1 MRIHGLHH
9 RYLKHGAPSSCQHGA
24 ALVEYIIVAF
34 LFVLLLVAGPNVM
47 HQLALALGQAYQSFV
62 FVLSA
67 P

>member
-1 MRIHGLHH
+1 MRLHGLKH
-9 RYLKHGAPSSCQHGA
+9 RYLQHGSPCAHQHGA
-24 ALVEYIIVAF
+24 ALVEYIIIAF

-47 HQLALALGQAYQSFV
+47 HQLVLALEQAYQSFV

>member
-1 MRIHGLHH
+1 MRLHGLKH
-9 RYLKHGAPSSCQHGA
+9 RYLQHGSPCARQHGA
-24 ALVEYIIVAF
+24 ALVEYIIIAF

-47 HQLALALGQAYQSFV
+47 HQLVLALEQAYQSFV

>member
-1 MRIHGLHH
+1 MRIHGLKH
-9 RYLKHGAPSSCQHGA
+9 RYLQHDVPCARQQGA
-24 ALVEYIIVAF
+24 ALVEYIIIAF

>member
-1 MRIHGLHH
+1 MHIRKIKHQC
-9 RYLKHGAPSSCQHGA
+9 LKHDSPCVRQHGA
-24 ALVEYIIVAF
+24 ALVEYSIVTF
-34 LFVLLLVAGPNVM
+34 LFVLVLVAGPNVI

>member
-1 MRIHGLHH
+1 MRIHGLKH
-9 RYLKHGAPSSCQHGA
+9 RYPKHGTPCTRQHGA
-24 ALVEYIIVAF
+24 ALVEYIIIAF
-34 LFVLLLVAGPNVM
+34 LFVLSLVAGPNVM

>member
-1 MRIHGLHH
+1 MRIRGLKH
-9 RYLKHGAPSSCQHGA
+9 RYLKHDLPCTRQHGA
-24 ALVEYIIVAF
+24 ALIEYIIVAF

-47 HQLALALGQAYQSFV
+47 HQLALALGQVYQSFV

>member
-1 MRIHGLHH
+1 MRLHGWKH
-9 RYLKHGAPSSCQHGA
+9 RYLKRDLPCARRQGA

-34 LFVLLLVAGPNVM
+34 LFVLVLVAGPNVI
-47 HQLALALGQAYQSFV
+47 HQLALALGLAYQSFV